1 MSNLP
6 NTIKIKKNSS
16 YGKVLSYCKKCIK
29 LKGQEVKMEASGN
42 AIENLIN
49 IAEDLKILIPGLH
62 QSNSI
67 SSINKSLY
75 YYTPL
80 FNITLSL
87 SPIYN
92 KNKFGI
98 QNPLNENERL
108 NLKKIYKS
116 IKTSRKGVRTRRG
129 INRRRIINGGR
140 VRRINGI
147 RGRRIIRGIRGI
159 RGMRGIRGIRG
170 MIGIRGMRGMR
181 GIRGM
186 RGMRGMNEKK
196 DDFDELGLADLF

>member
-1 MSNLP
+1 
-6 NTIKIKKNSS
+6 
-16 YGKVLSYCKKCIK
+16 
-29 LKGQEVKMEASGN
+29 MEASGN

-147 RGRRIIRGIRGI
+147 RGRRIIRGRRGI

-170 MIGIRGMRGMR
+170 RIGIRGMRGMR

-196 DDFDELGLADLF
+196 DDSDELGLADLF